1 MRTCKIL
8 LAYASNEREN
18 ETLPVFV
25 DVTYLHF
32 FRCIQLYWNAGVNF
46 LRAKWRANENRHHW
60 FVSGQF
66 SIELWQNNVSKT
78 SSTHITYWFSFHKRN
93 VICHTMA
100 DEKITWNAQCT
111 FVFQSILFAGISH
124 YVMNLCSMFGY
135 TVHRKCIFAIVDP
148 I

>member
-1 MRTCKIL
+1 MQNPSCVRIKRKGKWNFTCIRWYNIPPFL
-8 LAYASNEREN
+8 S
-18 ETLPVFV
+18 
-25 DVTYLHF
+25 LHSIVLN
-32 FRCIQLYWNAGVNF
+32 CWSKLSW
-46 LRAKWRANENRHHW
+46 AKWRANENRHHW

-78 SSTHITYWFSFHKRN
+78 SSTHITYWFPFHKRN
-93 VICHTMA
+93 VICHTML